1 MNTGRSP
8 RRAAGDGGVA
18 ARTAVSPRRR
28 GLSAAAAMCMLAS
41 TVALAVIP
49 AASPAGAHD
58 VKGDLSSNTAQTATE
73 GSTFTFEVCRNS
85 TKNDNFL
92 WTQNVVG
99 YMHWQVVTSGAYT
112 ASAADFTKTSG
123 TEQFGTGDTC
133 IDISVATV
141 DDSIHE
147 GSETFQLKL
156 TKFEHKNHSPD
167 GLGGI
172 NKKSDGS
179 VELCSSC
186 WKGTVGGTIT
196 DNDLPNVTVSVSD
209 ATVTEGGDLT
219 FTFTATGD
227 DVGSAFSINAYVS
240 NVTAESSDYTYG
252 YVNQNRLVQFSGTSG
267 ATNTITLFTNDDSLV
282 EGDETV
288 RMSFSSATT
297 RATLTLPDPVTGTIT
312 DNDAATFTI
321 ADVTVNEGANA
332 TYTVSLSGGIEGGAK
347 VKVTHTGNTA
357 TSHVDYF
364 EDGAR
369 QLTFTG
375 TSGESK
381 TGGILTKSDV
391 NTSEGDE
398 TIDLAMSLQDPVT
411 GATISMPGVNV
422 SDTATITIKDGPA
435 TVPTLLISDASA
447 TEGGNLDFRISLNML
462 LDTSSGAFTVG
473 IAPQSTSTL
482 SSSDYS
488 SSFEC
493 YDAKSDGSIG
503 SKQTYTVVGRPAGQ
517 ACLFD
522 GNANEVKWLRVV
534 TNQDKQTESTEN
546 LNVSLTYK
554 FYTQFGTPENFT
566 ATDTA
571 VGTVTDDD

>member
-1 MNTGRSP
+1 
-8 RRAAGDGGVA
+8 
-18 ARTAVSPRRR
+18 
-28 GLSAAAAMCMLAS
+28 
-41 TVALAVIP
+41 
-49 AASPAGAHD
+49 
-58 VKGDLSSNTAQTATE
+58 
-73 GSTFTFEVCRNS
+73 
-85 TKNDNFL
+85 
-92 WTQNVVG
+92 
-99 YMHWQVVTSGAYT
+99 MHWQVVTSGSYT

-133 IDISVATV
+133 IDIAVATV

-147 GSETFQLKL
+147 SSETFQLKL

-186 WKGTVGGTIT
+186 WKGTVEGTIT
-196 DNDLPNVTVSVSD
+196 DNDLPAVTVSVSD

-227 DVGSAFSINAYVS
+227 AVGETFSIQAYVT
-240 NVTAESSDYTYG
+240 NVTAESADYTYG
-252 YVNQNRLVQFSGTSG
+252 YVNQNRPVTFSGASSETK
-267 ATNTITLFTNDDSLV
+267 TLTLFTKDDSIV
-282 EGDETV
+282 EGNETV
-288 RMSFSSATT
+288 RMSFSTT
-297 RATLTLPDPVTGTIT
+297 TKRARVTLPDPVTGTIT
-312 DNDAATFTI
+312 DNDTATFTI
-321 ADVTVNEGANA
+321 ADVTVKEGASA
-332 TYTVSLSGGIEGGAK
+332 TYTVSLSGGIEGGAT

-357 TSHVDYF
+357 TRHVDYF

-369 QLTFTG
+369 RLTFTG

-381 TGGILTKSDV
+381 TSSILTKSDA

-398 TIDLAMSLQDPVT
+398 TIDLAMSLEHPVT
-411 GATISMPGVNV
+411 GAAISMPGVNV
-422 SDTATITIKDGPA
+422 SDTATITIKDGPV
-435 TVPTLLISDASA
+435 TVPTLLIGDATTS
-447 TEGGNLDFRISLNML
+447 EGGNLDFRISFNML
-462 LDTSSGAFTVG
+462 LDPSTGSFTVG
-473 IAPQSTSTL
+473 ISPQSTSTL

-493 YDAKSDGSIG
+493 YDANSDGSIG
-503 SKQTYTVVGRPAGQ
+503 SKQNYSVVGRPAGH

-522 GNANEVKWLRVV
+522 GNANEVKWLRVI